1 MGNLRHP
8 LPVKLFIGML
18 SPEPPLFDACSTILM
33 KEFGPLEAESAL
45 LPWNATNYYRDE
57 LGHDVFRKFL
67 FFEQTIDPGKL
78 PSIKHFT
85 NTLERTC
92 AVHSGEQLL
101 RRRINLDPGYIT
113 EAKVV
118 LATTKD
124 FVHRLYIG
132 DDIYGEVTLRYD
144 AKQRSF
150 KPYEHTYPDY
160 QTQEYLDLFNAA
172 RENLRLA
179 LNKKNLDERG

>member
-1 MGNLRHP
+1 MGTLRHP
-8 LPVKLFIGML
+8 LPVKLFVGML
-18 SPEPPLFDACSTILM
+18 SPEPPLFDACADILI
-33 KEFGPLEAESAL
+33 KEFGPLEAESVL
-45 LPWNATNYYRDE
+45 FPWSTSDYYRNE
-57 LGHDVFRKFL
+57 LGSDVFRKFL
-67 FFEQTIDPGKL
+67 FFEETMDPGKL

-92 AVHSGEQLL
+92 GAVQSGEQL

-124 FVHRLYIG
+124 FAHRLYIG
-132 DDIYGEVTLRYD
+132 YDIYAEVTLRYD
-144 AKQRSF
+144 TKQRSF
-150 KPYEHTYPDY
+150 KPCEHTYPDY
-160 QTQEYLDLFNAA
+160 RTPEYLDLFNAA

-179 LNKKNLDERG
+179 LNKNKS

>member
-1 MGNLRHP
+1 MGNLHHP
-8 LPVKLFIGML
+8 LPVKLVIGML
-18 SPEPPLFDACSTILM
+18 SGEPALFDVCADILI
-33 KEFGPLEAESAL
+33 KEFGPLEAASGL
-45 LPWNATNYYRDE
+45 FPWNKTDYYRDE
-57 LGHDVFRKFL
+57 LGSDIFRKFL

-85 NTLERTC
+85 NTLERTS
-92 AVHSGEQLL
+92 AVQSGEQLH
-101 RRRINLDPGYIT
+101 RRINLDPGYIT

-132 DDIYGEVTLRYD
+132 DDIYAEVTLQYD

-150 KPYEHTYPDY
+150 KPHDHTYPDY
-160 QTQEYLDLFNAA
+160 RTQEYLDLFNAA
-172 RENLRLA
+172 RENLRVA
-179 LNKKNLDERG
+179 LSKIKS